1 MQGVGAAQFQA
12 TVVNKL
18 PLVATDAAVFAVGA
32 ELGWRPTWLNRRA
45 AAPTPSA
52 AAVGSSDIATMLNQ
66 PPVVPPPAG
75 VVGEPAVATPLPR
88 AVATSPDGAAEV
100 TW

>member
-1 MQGVGAAQFQA
+1 MQGVGVAQFQA

-18 PLVATDAAVFAVGA
+18 PLVATDAAVFALGA
-32 ELGWRPTWLNRRA
+32 ELGWCPTWLNRRA
-45 AAPTPSA
+45 SAPTPSA
-52 AAVGSSDIATMLNQ
+52 AAVGSSDIAAMLNQ

-75 VVGEPAVATPLPR
+75 VVGVPAAATPPPR
-88 AVATSPDGAAEV
+88 AVATSPDGAADA